1 MNVLTFTWFAFG
13 EINSKLEQSD
23 RMGSLIDVRQS
34 PENRKFVTLLILT
47 DDEFQGSHR
56 GEDKGEK
63 GSEQRRYTEEIQN
76 FVWCSVGTGRS
87 FLE

>member
-56 GEDKGEK
+56 GEDEGEK
-63 GSEQRRYTEEIQN
+63 GAEQQR
-76 FVWCSVGTGRS
+76 
-87 FLE
+87 